1 MEEGWESCRKD
12 GDAKR
17 RRECLYVDNEG
28 KEGKNDGGEKHGEDC
43 KCVDGRLRQGRRL
56 LQVCPHYVSL

>member
-28 KEGKNDGGEKHGEDC
+28 KEAKTMEEKSMERI
-43 KCVDGRLRQGRRL
+43 VNA
-56 LQVCPHYVSL
+56 